1 MSHELAVGRERPLKT
16 KKGILML
23 SVVLSA
29 AVLSVHAEAAT
40 KPLPSSKNDLP
51 TGVARVLDSPDKAI
65 LYSLEP
71 WENAEPAD
79 STLHGFKIIGQ
90 LALDPRLAKT
100 VGARFKAAVAS
111 REGPMAACFDP
122 RHALS
127 VTSGGETYDLL
138 LCYACGHLE
147 IFGGD
152 RIIADLG
159 ARGTAKS
166 LNAILSANHLP
177 LSRSGSELEAGQAQL
192 KVAESRWLAAMPLAL
207 KPLWSQMLKDMLQ
220 PNLDQPRI
228 VLSKQFPDEQT
239 RILAL
244 YAWFGSGEGPWSGF
258 PSYEM
263 VAEELLLDSQTEA
276 LIKAA
281 KATRT
286 AQQLE
291 GAARLFGGWTFRQ
304 RRPSDLARLPPDLK
318 QRLLVHSIERADED
332 KRSRAHSAFD

>member
-1 MSHELAVGRERPLKT
+1 MSLALA
-16 KKGILML
+16 
-23 SVVLSA
+23 A
-29 AVLSVHAEAAT
+29 AVLSVHAAAAT
-40 KPLPSSKNDLP
+40 NLLPSSKNDLP
-51 TGVARVLDSPDKAI
+51 ADVARVLDSPDKAI

-90 LALDPRLAKT
+90 LALDPGLAKT
-100 VGARFKAAVAS
+100 VGARFKAASAS
-111 REGPMAACFDP
+111 GEDPMAACFDP

-147 IFGGD
+147 IFSGE
-152 RIIADLG
+152 RIIADLS

-177 LSRSGSELEAGQAQL
+177 LSRSGSELEAGHAQL
-192 KVAESRWLAAMPLAL
+192 KVAESRWLAAMPAAL
-207 KPLWSQMLKDMLQ
+207 QPLWSQMRADMLN

-228 VLSKQFPDEQT
+228 ALAKQFPDEQT

-244 YAWFGSGEGPWSGF
+244 YAWFGSGAGPWSGF
-258 PSYEM
+258 PSYET
-263 VAEELLLDSQTEA
+263 VAEELLLDFKTEA
-276 LIKAA
+276 LIEAA

-291 GAARLFGGWTFRQ
+291 GAARLFGGWTFQ
-304 RRPSDLARLPPDLK
+304 HRRPNDSARLPPDLK
-318 QRLLVHSIERADED
+318 QRLLAHSIESADED
-332 KRSRAHSAFD
+332 KRSRGNDAFD